1 MIQNFDEI
9 IERTG
14 TNCTKFDGRMRFFGT
29 QNITPM
35 WVADMDFAT
44 PQFIIDAINNKINQR
59 IFGYEETND
68 EWFEAIINWQKR
80 NGLKLQ
86 KSEIAFSPSVVSSL
100 IACVHAF
107 SSIGD
112 EIIVQSPVY
121 YPFYSVVKD
130 NNREVVV
137 NNLKEKNGQ
146 YFFDLEDLKRKI
158 SSKTKMI
165 FLCSPHNPVGRTWKK
180 NELQDIVDIARASN
194 ILIVFDEIHSDL
206 SYVRFESG
214 YEFDYENI
222 LILNSPSK
230 AFNTA
235 GLNSSY
241 VFSKNKKIITSF
253 KKTAK
258 ALGFSANNFAYISTI
273 SAYNNGNKW
282 IDDLKKYLKNNIQDT
297 IMFFETNN
305 MKIKA
310 NHPDATYLMW
320 LDFRETD
327 IHPDELN
334 KILINECELGLND
347 GSSFGQNGKGFMRLN
362 IATPNNTL
370 KNALENFRLIPNKH
384 F

>member
-9 IERTG
+9 IKRTG

-29 QNITPM
+29 QNITPL

-44 PQFIIDAINNKINQR
+44 PQFITDAISNKINQI
-59 IFGYEETND
+59 IFGYEEIND

-80 NGLKLQ
+80 NGLKLY

-100 IACVHAF
+100 IACVNAF

-130 NNREVVV
+130 NNRQVII
-137 NNLKEKNGQ
+137 NNLQEINGK
-146 YFFDLEDLKRKI
+146 YFFDLEDLKSKI

-165 FLCSPHNPVGRTWKK
+165 FVCSPHNPVGRVWTID
-180 NELQDIVDIARASN
+180 ELQDIINIAKKSN

-206 SYVRFESG
+206 SYVHFESG
-214 YEFDYENI
+214 YGFDYENI
-222 LILNSPSK
+222 LVLNSPSK

-241 VFSKNKKIITSF
+241 VFGKNKQIITTF

-258 ALGFSANNFAYISTI
+258 ALGFAANNFAYISTI
-273 SAYNNGNKW
+273 SAYKNGDKW
-282 IDDLKKYLKNNIQDT
+282 IDDLKKYLQKNIQDT
-297 IMFFETNN
+297 ITFFEANS

-310 NHPDATYLMW
+310 KHPDATYLMW
-320 LDFRETD
+320 LDFRETNID
-327 IHPDELN
+327 PNELN
-334 KILINECELGLND
+334 KILINECKLGLND
-347 GSSFGQNGKGFMRLN
+347 GISFGENGKGFMRLN
-362 IATPNNTL
+362 IATPNNNL
-370 KNALENFRLIPNKH
+370 KNALKNFRLIPNKH